1 MPMFCNPLRPAMPVE
16 MGMALALMAGL
27 ATPIWAA
34 AQADTVAAAA
44 PARALRPFDLQSIA
58 PALARP
64 VGAAMASPSVS
75 GRLDLA
81 SKRVYIAEYQL
92 LFEVAGQIVT
102 ATRDGKLFGREQG
115 AERVTLAY
123 TSEPDIAVLQ
133 ALTDR
138 AWADLRA
145 RLDLAGVVLEPAAPI
160 VASFGA
166 VFDANEPASA
176 PGAPVYVTARSTG
189 SARRYLVMAPTGMK
203 LAARSPTGDLSSVN
217 LAARTAYPL
226 RQVEGLSLSMAI
238 NLSALDGSTPRPSS
252 FGGDP
257 SAAISPLMEIGPA
270 PSAALVHAHG
280 QRALVNL
287 NEALLLDGEFGR
299 LRPALDTP
307 GQAPPTPSADL
318 FGGLARTL
326 DGVGA
331 TAPPKRI
338 DVMLEIDGPVL
349 ARMALFGIS
358 AANQAIATALR
369 TGQLSRAESAA
380 LPASAASTR

>member
-1 MPMFCNPLRPAMPVE
+1 

-27 ATPIWAA
+27 GAPVAA
-34 AQADTVAAAA
+34 WAQAETVAAAA
-44 PARALRPFDLQSIA
+44 PARPLRPFDLQSIA

-75 GRLDLA
+75 GRVELA
-81 SKRVYIAEYQL
+81 SKRVFIAEYQL
-92 LFEVAGQIVT
+92 LFEVAGQIVA
-102 ATRDGKLFGREQG
+102 ATRDGKLFGRDQG
-115 AERVTLAY
+115 AERVALTF
-123 TSEPDIAVLQ
+123 TSAPDIAALQ

-145 RLDLAGVVLEPAAPI
+145 RLDAAGVVLEPAAPI

-166 VFDANEPASA
+166 VFDATEPASA
-176 PGAPVYVTARSTG
+176 AGAPVVVTARSASGT
-189 SARRYLVMAPTGMK
+189 RRYLVMAPTGMK

-217 LAARTAYPL
+217 LVARTAYPL

-238 NLSALDGSTPRPSS
+238 NFSALDSSTPRPSS

-270 PSAALVHAHG
+270 PSAALVHAHA
-280 QRALVNL
+280 QRGLVNL
-287 NEALLLDGEFGR
+287 NEALLLEGEFGR
-299 LRPALDTP
+299 LRPA
-307 GQAPPTPSADL
+307 PPTSPDL
-318 FGGLARTL
+318 FGGAARGQ

-331 TAPPKRI
+331 PPPPKRI
-338 DVMLEIDGPVL
+338 DVVLETDGPVL

-369 TGQLSRAESAA
+369 TGQLSGAQSAA